1 MINSLCD
8 LMLLI
13 TMTQGISIR
22 LPSDTSHTQPSE
34 LVFTAHPHNTY
45 YKALYL
51 LALAVW
57 LTIFNAPY
65 A

>member
-13 TMTQGISIR
+13 TMTRGTSIQ
-22 LPSDTSHTQPSE
+22 LPNDTSHTQLSE
-34 LVFTAHPHNTY
+34 LAFTEHPHNTY
-45 YKALYL
+45 YRTLYL

-57 LTIFNAPY
+57 LTIFNASY